1 MKTASRWLL
10 AGYLLVLAFFAFRPF
25 VPIPGLAYP
34 AMEPVTNGVFR
45 AGAALEDAEGAEML
59 LERLGKSGRMSLEI
73 LLKTD
78 SLKQGG
84 PARIVSFSRDSMRR
98 NFTLGQSGN
107 GLVFRLRTTETDRNG
122 MYPSL
127 LVPKVF
133 DDRKPQHLAVTYDGA
148 KVRLYIDGEL
158 HPSEVDLAG
167 SFGNWGRNY
176 LLTVGDEVSGGRPWS
191 GRIERFSIYGRALG
205 PEEVELLCKGSSVPG
220 AAYVFQGLEAGERG
234 IRPLGYRN
242 LFVFTD
248 AEFNRPDCV
257 ANIAGF
263 VPLAALVWLALP
275 GGPGKW
281 RFVPAVLLPVLFGI
295 SISGA
300 IELVQ
305 RHVDGRVPSI
315 LDLVYNLLGTL
326 LGCVLLWWAIS
337 VYTRKKEFGKRNGPV
352 F

>member
-1 MKTASRWLL
+1 MKAVFRWLL
-10 AGYLLVLAFFAFRPF
+10 AGYFLGLAFFAFRSF
-25 VPIPGLAYP
+25 APIPGLAYP
-34 AMEPVTNGVFR
+34 ATAPATNGVFR
-45 AGAALEDAEGAEML
+45 AGAALEDAEGAAVL
-59 LERLGKSGRMSLEI
+59 WERLGESGRMSLEI

-133 DDRKPQHLAVTYDGA
+133 DDRKPQHLALTYDGA

-158 HPSEVDLAG
+158 HPTEVDLAG
-167 SFGNWGRNY
+167 SFENWARSY
-176 LLTVGDEVSGGRPWS
+176 LLTVGDEASGGRPWS

-205 PEEVELLCKGSSVPG
+205 AGEVESLYKGSPVPG
-220 AAYVFQGLEAGERG
+220 AVYIFRGPGAEGQGM
-234 IRPLGYRN
+234 RPLRYRN

-248 AEFNRPDCV
+248 AEFNRPDFV
-257 ANIAGF
+257 ANIVGF
-263 VPLAALVWLALP
+263 IPLAALVWFALS
-275 GGPGKW
+275 GGQGER
-281 RFVPAVLLPVLFGI
+281 RFVSAVLLPVLLGF
-295 SISGA
+295 SISGT
-300 IELVQ
+300 IELAQQYVG
-305 RHVDGRVPSI
+305 GRVPSI

-326 LGCVLLWWAIS
+326 LGCVLLWWAIP
-337 VYTRKKEFGKRNGPV
+337 VYTRKKGFSERNGSIV
-352 F
+352 